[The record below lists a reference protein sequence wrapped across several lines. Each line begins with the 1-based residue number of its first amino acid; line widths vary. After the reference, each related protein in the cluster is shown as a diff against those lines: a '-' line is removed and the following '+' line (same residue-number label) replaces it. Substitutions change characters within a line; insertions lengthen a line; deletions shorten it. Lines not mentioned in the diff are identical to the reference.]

1 MCEREEMETILV
13 IEDNDMMRTTLRIFL
28 DELNCR
34 LIFAE
39 DGESGLEL
47 LEKEHPDLV
56 ITDLMMPGINGIEVL
71 RKVKEF
77 DRNIQTLI
85 VTAFEDLHSTIKA
98 MQMGAYDYIRKPL
111 EFDQFI
117 TTVKRALECRVL
129 SERVAIAISEDS
141 NDFRI
146 ENSIIG
152 NHPSMHE
159 LYKKVGK
166 VSANRV
172 NVLIQGESGTGKEL
186 ITKVIHYSGITKDSP
201 FVAVNCTALS
211 ESLLESELFGHVKG
225 AFTGAIRDKKG
236 KFELAGDGTIFL
248 DEISE
253 ISPNLQVKLLRV
265 LQEKE
270 FERVGGET
278 TIPMR
283 ARVVAA
289 TNRDLSEL
297 VSKGLFRSDLF
308 YRLQVFTINAPPLR
322 ERKDDIPNLVVHF
335 LTKINKELHKNVNKV
350 PFDVMEML
358 ANYEWVGNV
367 RELENTLLQAVVLAK
382 GDVLEKEYLLMQNS
396 MHRVTLDSA
405 GKAHLSL
412 AEIEKEHIK
421 LVLDSV
427 KWNKEKACRI
437 LGITRPT
444 LNARIE
450 QYALTYAV
458 SSQYV
463 A

>member
-1 MCEREEMETILV
+1 METILV
-13 IEDNDMMRTTLRIFL
+13 IEDNDIMRATLRIFL
-28 DELNCR
+28 SELNCR
-34 LIFAE
+34 LVFAE
-39 DGESGLEL
+39 DGERGLEL

-77 DRNIQTLI
+77 DRDIQTLI
-85 VTAFEDLHSTIKA
+85 VTAFEDLQSTIKA

-111 EFDQFI
+111 EFDHFI

-141 NDFRI
+141 NDFLL

-159 LYKKVGK
+159 LYKKIGK

-186 ITKVIHYSGITKDSP
+186 VTKVIHYSGVTKDSP

-211 ESLLESELFGHVKG
+211 ETLLESELFGHVKG
-225 AFTGAIRDKKG
+225 AFTGAIKDKKG

-270 FERVGGET
+270 FEKVGGEA

-289 TNRDLSEL
+289 TNRNLSDL
-297 VSKGLFRSDLF
+297 VAKGQFRSDLF
-308 YRLQVFTINAPPLR
+308 YRLQVFTIEVPPLR

-335 LTKINKELHKNVNKV
+335 LMKINKELHKSIKKV
-350 PFDVMEML
+350 PYDVMEML
-358 ANYEWVGNV
+358 TNYEWVGNV

-382 GDVLEKEYLLMQNS
+382 GDVLEKEYLLLQNNQQ
-396 MHRVTLDSA
+396 RFQVENP
-405 GKAHLSL
+405 GKANLSL

-450 QYALTYAV
+450 QYSLNYV
-458 SSQYV
+458 CNSQYV

>member
-1 MCEREEMETILV
+1 METILV
-13 IEDNDMMRTTLRIFL
+13 IEDNEMMRATLRIFL
-28 DELNCR
+28 SELNCR
-34 LIFAE
+34 LVFAE
-39 DGESGLEL
+39 NGERGLEL
-47 LEKEHPDLV
+47 LENEYPDLV

-71 RKVKEF
+71 EKVKKF
-77 DRNIQTLI
+77 DRNIQILI
-85 VTAFEDLHSTIKA
+85 VTAFEDFQSTIKA
-98 MQMGAYDYIRKPL
+98 MQMGAYDYIKKPL
-111 EFDQFI
+111 ELDQFI

-146 ENSIIG
+146 DNSIIG

-166 VSANRV
+166 VSVNRV
-172 NVLIQGESGTGKEL
+172 NILIQGESGTGKEL
-186 ITKVIHYSGITKDSP
+186 ITKVIHYSGVTKDSP
-201 FVAVNCTALS
+201 FVAVNCSALS

-225 AFTGAIRDKKG
+225 AFTGAIKDKKG

-270 FERVGGET
+270 FEKVGGET

-289 TNRDLSEL
+289 TNKNLSEL

-308 YRLQVFTINAPPLR
+308 YRLQVFTIDVPPLR

-335 LTKINKELHKNVNKV
+335 LMKINKELHKNISKV
-350 PFDVMEML
+350 PYNVMEML
-358 ANYEWVGNV
+358 SNYEWVGNV

-382 GDVLEKEYLLMQNS
+382 GDVLEKEYILLQNTPQRTPS
-396 MHRVTLDSA
+396 EYY
-405 GKAHLSL
+405 GKANLSL

-450 QYALTYAV
+450 QYALTYV
-458 SSQYV
+458 CNSQYV

>member
-1 MCEREEMETILV
+1 METILV
-13 IEDNDMMRTTLRIFL
+13 IEDNDIMRTTLRIFL

-39 DGESGLEL
+39 DGESGLDL

-85 VTAFEDLHSTIKA
+85 VTAFEDLQSTIKA
-98 MQMGAYDYIRKPL
+98 MQMGAYDYLKKPL

-129 SERVAIAISEDS
+129 NERVAIAISEDS

-159 LYKKVGK
+159 LYKKIGK

-186 ITKVIHYSGITKDSP
+186 ITKVIHYSGTTKDSP

-225 AFTGAIRDKKG
+225 AFTGAVRDKKG
-236 KFELAGDGTIFL
+236 KFELAGNGTIFL

-308 YRLQVFTINAPPLR
+308 YRLQVFTLNLPPLR

-350 PFDVMEML
+350 PYDVMEML
-358 ANYEWVGNV
+358 TNYEWVGNV

-382 GDVLEKEYLLMQNS
+382 GDALEKEYILLQNGRL
-396 MHRVTLDSA
+396 RVNPDNA
-405 GKAHLSL
+405 GKANLSL
-412 AEIEKEHIK
+412 AEIEKEHIR

-427 KWNKEKACRI
+427 KWNKERACKI

-450 QYALTYAV
+450 QYSLTYV
-458 SSQYV
+458 IKSQYV

>member
-1 MCEREEMETILV
+1 METILV
-13 IEDNDMMRTTLRIFL
+13 IEDNDIMRATLRIFL
-28 DELNCR
+28 SELNSR

-39 DGESGLEL
+39 DGERGLEL

-77 DRNIQTLI
+77 DRNIQILI
-85 VTAFEDLHSTIKA
+85 VTAFEDLNSTIKA

-117 TTVKRALECRVL
+117 TTVKRALECSVL
-129 SERVAIAISEDS
+129 SERVSIAISEDS

-159 LYKKVGK
+159 LYKRIGK
-166 VSANRV
+166 VSVNRV

-253 ISPNLQVKLLRV
+253 ISPSLQVKLLRV

-270 FERVGGET
+270 FEKVGGET

-289 TNRDLSEL
+289 TNKNLSEL
-297 VSKGLFRSDLF
+297 VAKGQFRNDLF
-308 YRLQVFTINAPPLR
+308 YRLQVFTIDVPPLR

-335 LTKINKELHKNVNKV
+335 LMKINKELHKNVNKV
-350 PFDVMEML
+350 PYDVMEML
-358 ANYEWVGNV
+358 SSYEWVGNI

-382 GDVLEKEYLLMQNS
+382 GDVLEKEYILLQNN
-396 MHRVTLDSA
+396 HNRGA
-405 GKAHLSL
+405 FENHEKANLSL

-421 LVLDSV
+421 LVLNTV

-450 QYALTYAV
+450 QYSLTYV
-458 SSQYV
+458 TQSQYV

>member
-1 MCEREEMETILV
+1 METILV
-13 IEDNDMMRTTLRIFL
+13 IEDNDIMRTTLRIFL

-39 DGESGLEL
+39 DGERGLEL

-85 VTAFEDLHSTIKA
+85 VTAFEDLQSTIKA
-98 MQMGAYDYIRKPL
+98 MQMGAYDYIKKPL

-278 TIPMR
+278 TIPMK

-289 TNRDLSEL
+289 TNKDLSEL

-308 YRLQVFTINAPPLR
+308 YRLQVFTLNVPPLR

-350 PFDVMEML
+350 PYDVMEML
-358 ANYEWVGNV
+358 INYEWVGNV

-382 GDVLEKEYLLMQNS
+382 GDALEKEYILLQNS
-396 MHRVTLDSA
+396 RQRASLDNS
-405 GKAHLSL
+405 GKASLSL

-427 KWNKEKACRI
+427 KWNKEKACKI

-450 QYALTYAV
+450 QYSLTYV
-458 SSQYV
+458 INSQYV